1 MDATRLAQVP
11 QLLQV
16 PQPAAPQ
23 RTSRAWQGDSYELQ
37 WLGAQRVRS
46 SPSFPPPAAVAPLP
60 QAPEE
65 AAKPVKATAD
75 QGGRDVAENH
85 DDLFGGN
92 GMYEDLR
99 PLALGLA
106 VCGLLPVAFRPE
118 RFSFH
123 PGRSTLLYSL
133 AVTLA
138 ICWSGWRLVTDRLE
152 LLETRQRVSLNT
164 RFTSVVSFGSMTG
177 LCMTPLLWFEARH
190 VRRHQP
196 AAAELMDSFGA
207 TFRRSPRRWART
219 LSWSAVVLLAVF
231 VPACEAMWIYLLAAE
246 GGHWTHIFAH
256 NQVLVVP
263 IIVSCLVAG
272 SAYCVKRFADALRTT
287 MSKELRR
294 PWLVASRVDAYR
306 RAWLQLRDLT
316 ERLVRTPLTA
326 IAMLLHM
333 LLMSTLAVYQ
343 ALIGLLEGEVTL
355 GVIAP

>member
-1 MDATRLAQVP
+1 
-11 QLLQV
+11 
-16 PQPAAPQ
+16 
-23 RTSRAWQGDSYELQ
+23 
-37 WLGAQRVRS
+37 
-46 SPSFPPPAAVAPLP
+46 
-60 QAPEE
+60 
-65 AAKPVKATAD
+65 
-75 QGGRDVAENH
+75 
-85 DDLFGGN
+85 
-92 GMYEDLR
+92 MYEDLR

-287 MSKELRR
+287 MSKVTKTCSAFAGHSGRYQRGLLLQVRVPCPQELRR

-343 ALIGLLEGEVTL
+343 ALIGLLEGE
-355 GVIAP
+355 

>member
-1 MDATRLAQVP
+1 M
-11 QLLQV
+11 
-16 PQPAAPQ
+16 
-23 RTSRAWQGDSYELQ
+23 
-37 WLGAQRVRS
+37 
-46 SPSFPPPAAVAPLP
+46 
-60 QAPEE
+60 
-65 AAKPVKATAD
+65 
-75 QGGRDVAENH
+75 
-85 DDLFGGN
+85 DLFKFGFHFDN
-92 GMYEDLR
+92 KTALNVTYPYTESLSVLTNARR
-99 PLALGLA
+99 PA
-106 VCGLLPVAFRPE
+106 
-118 RFSFH
+118 
-123 PGRSTLLYSL
+123 YS
-133 AVTLA
+133 
-138 ICWSGWRLVTDRLE
+138 
-152 LLETRQRVSLNT
+152 Q
-164 RFTSVVSFGSMTG
+164 
-177 LCMTPLLWFEARH
+177 
-190 VRRHQP
+190 
-196 AAAELMDSFGA
+196 DSFGA

-287 MSKELRR
+287 MSKVTKTCSAFAGHSGRYQRGLLLQVRVPCPQELRR

-355 GVIAP
+355 GVLLLVLGTQYYLMLLLVCDAVHRAVEAVSHQSLLSV